1 MIYVRIKK
9 NFMSKGFST
18 EKRDAVQLNNL
29 KKKPLG
35 SERMISWSPWPP
47 ANFQTKYPA
56 FPLVM
61 TILLLFIG
69 QIYISIGR

>member
-1 MIYVRIKK
+1 
-9 NFMSKGFST
+9 MSKGF
-18 EKRDAVQLNNL
+18 ANNEPIIQ
-29 KKKPLG
+29 KKPKPLG

-61 TILLLFIG
+61 TIFILIVG
-69 QIYISIGR
+69 QLYISSFN

>member
-1 MIYVRIKK
+1 MA
-9 NFMSKGFST
+9 KGFAQEEVSKNSSDIFIK
-18 EKRDAVQLNNL
+18 EK
-29 KKKPLG
+29 KLG

-61 TILLLFIG
+61 TIILLLIG
-69 QIYISIGR
+69 QWYISLAR

>member
-1 MIYVRIKK
+1 MA
-9 NFMSKGFST
+9 KGFATGKESLL
-18 EKRDAVQLNNL
+18 KVNHL
-29 KKKPLG
+29 KKKELG

-61 TILLLFIG
+61 TILILFLG
-69 QIYISIGR
+69 QIYLSIGN

>member
-1 MIYVRIKK
+1 MA
-9 NFMSKGFST
+9 KGFAT
-18 EKRDAVQLNNL
+18 GKENLIKVKQL
-29 KKKPLG
+29 KKKELG

-61 TILLLFIG
+61 TIMLLFIG
-69 QIYISIGR
+69 QLYISIVN

>member
-1 MIYVRIKK
+1 MP
-9 NFMSKGFST
+9 KGFSK
-18 EKRDAVQLNNL
+18 EKINKINKKSYL
-29 KKKPLG
+29 KEKKLG

-61 TILLLFIG
+61 TILILFIG
-69 QIYISIGR
+69 QIYLSIVN

>member
-1 MIYVRIKK
+1 MA
-9 NFMSKGFST
+9 KGFATNKKSLIK
-18 EKRDAVQLNNL
+18 ENQQ
-29 KKKPLG
+29 KKKELG

-61 TILLLFIG
+61 TILILFIG
-69 QIYISIGR
+69 QIYLSIVN

>member
-1 MIYVRIKK
+1 
-9 NFMSKGFST
+9 MSKGFASAK
-18 EKRDAVQLNNL
+18 ESSIKVNKL
-29 KKKPLG
+29 KKKELG

-61 TILLLFIG
+61 TIIILFIG
-69 QIYISIGR
+69 QIYISLQN

>member
-1 MIYVRIKK
+1 MA
-9 NFMSKGFST
+9 KGFAKEEVTKNSSRIYT
-18 EKRDAVQLNNL
+18 KEKE
-29 KKKPLG
+29 LG

-61 TILLLFIG
+61 TIMILIIG
-69 QIYISIGR
+69 QWYISIAR

>member
-1 MIYVRIKK
+1 
-9 NFMSKGFST
+9 MSKGFAYNKKLS
-18 EKRDAVQLNNL
+18 QP
-29 KKKPLG
+29 KKKVLG

-61 TILLLFIG
+61 TLFILFIG
-69 QIYISIGR
+69 QVYISTVK

>member
-1 MIYVRIKK
+1 MA
-9 NFMSKGFST
+9 KGFS
-18 EKRDAVQLNNL
+18 EKEKNKKIDFNV
-29 KKKPLG
+29 KKPG

-61 TILLLFIG
+61 TIIILLIG
-69 QIYISIGR
+69 QWYISLSR

>member
-1 MIYVRIKK
+1 
-9 NFMSKGFST
+9 MSKGFST
-18 EKRDAVQLNNL
+18 EKKDTVQLNEL
-29 KKKPLG
+29 KKKRLG

-61 TILLLFIG
+61 TILLLFVG
-69 QIYISIGR
+69 QIYISMGN

>member
-1 MIYVRIKK
+1 MAKGFAKEEVSKTSSK
-9 NFMSKGFST
+9 NFIK
-18 EKRDAVQLNNL
+18 EK
-29 KKKPLG
+29 KLG

-61 TILLLFIG
+61 TIMLLSIG
-69 QIYISIGR
+69 QWYISLTR

>member
-1 MIYVRIKK
+1 
-9 NFMSKGFST
+9 MSKGFAANK
-18 EKRDAVQLNNL
+18 ENVNEVNKIKKRQ
-29 KKKPLG
+29 LG

-61 TILLLFIG
+61 TILLLFVIQFYLSLG
-69 QIYISIGR
+69 N